1 MAAVTPTMNGY
12 AGQADGSILE
22 VVWVLTTANNIGL
35 GVSMDEW
42 VDRTW
47 HLKIDGGGSL
57 GSGTLAVETAPS
69 DTDAD
74 YAACKN
80 AAGGAAIAIN
90 AAPGVATSIENAGFM
105 RPKLNGSTGAS
116 GVRVTLRARRPNPMR
131 Q

>member
-1 MAAVTPTMNGY
+1 MAAITPTVSFY
-12 AGQADGSILE
+12 AGQADGSIIQA
-22 VVWVLTTANNIGL
+22 VWVLSTTDNIGL
-35 GVSMDEW
+35 GFPMDEW

-47 HLKIDGGGSL
+47 HVKIDGGGSI
-57 GSGTLAVETAPS
+57 GGGTVAVETAPT

-80 AAGGAAIAIN
+80 AAGGAAISLTGAT
-90 AAPGVATSIENAGFM
+90 VATSIENAGVM

-116 GVRVTLRARRPNPMR
+116 GVRVTMRARRPNPMR

>member
-1 MAAVTPTMNGY
+1 MAAVTPTVTFY
-12 AGQADGSILE
+12 AGQGDGSILQA
-22 VVWVLTTANNIGL
+22 VWVLTTTDNIGL
-35 GVSMDEW
+35 GFPMDEW

-47 HLKIDGGGSL
+47 HLKIDGGGSI
-57 GSGTLAVETAPS
+57 GGGTLAVETAPT

-80 AAGGAAIAIN
+80 AAGGAAIAISS
-90 AAPGVATSIENAGFM
+90 APGVATSIENAGFM

-116 GVRVTLRARRPNPMR
+116 GVRVTMRARRPNPMR

>member
-1 MAAVTPTMNGY
+1 MAAVTPTVTFY
-12 AGQADGSILE
+12 AAGQDGSVLQA
-22 VVWVLTTANNIGL
+22 VWVLTTTDNIGL
-35 GVSMDEW
+35 GFPMDEW

-47 HLKIDGGGSL
+47 HVKIDGGGSI
-57 GSGTLAVETAPS
+57 GGGTVAVETAPT

-80 AAGGAAIAIN
+80 AAGGAAISLTGAT
-90 AAPGVATSIENAGFM
+90 AATSIENAGFM

-116 GVRVTLRARRPNPMR
+116 GVRVTMRARRPNPMR

>member
-1 MAAVTPTMNGY
+1 MAAVTPTVTFY
-12 AGQADGSILE
+12 AAGQDGSVIQA
-22 VVWVLTTANNIGL
+22 VWILTTTDNIGL
-35 GVSMDEW
+35 GFPMDEW